1 MLFYYLCTVGEKLH
15 REAYPQGAQ
24 SKDADVYKWVLL
36 HSGSPAV
43 CQREHPAAH
52 RWRPDEGGDEE
63 RVVRSYAVLQW
74 DKEGSEFGK
83 TKPDL
88 GETRAPRLAELRR
101 PRWAVSR
108 TCRLRERVKLPVEH
122 RELVRRVAF
131 VARAAKAKAERELDD
146 IDVRLGS
153 NEPHR

>member
-1 MLFYYLCTVGEKLH
+1 ML
-15 REAYPQGAQ
+15 
-24 SKDADVYKWVLL
+24 DVMHMLMCMLGNPRWIEE
-36 HSGSPAV
+36 SGHV
-43 CQREHPAAH
+43 ELR
-52 RWRPDEGGDEE
+52 RGL
-63 RVVRSYAVLQW
+63 RVRRQQEMDVV
-74 DKEGSEFGK
+74 
-83 TKPDL
+83 PL